1 MRIQKQQERAQA
13 GQEGNHSQAELHE
26 TRVELA
32 QVKKHAQDLEHK
44 LNASSRAL
52 AQICQVTD
60 CCLEPWVLYCG
71 KCLLFF
77 NEKKTWTE
85 SREACTGQFSRLL
98 IFRDWKCTTTQ
109 VWGRPGA
116 VSDGSLPSQRFPG
129 SIYTRYW
136 IGLQYN
142 VATKRWTWID
152 GTTYLG

>member
-109 VWGRPGA
+109 
-116 VSDGSLPSQRFPG
+116 RFPG